1 MLTIFQELN
10 SLQVHKNKK
19 KIVDCKSVRI
29 FAYSSRL
36 KTESETGERLRVR
49 LAWFAR
55 VRFLRP
61 ALPISLLILR
71 KKPTVLQ
78 SKKIVFLCSRTSSMN
93 LERFTSK
100 SCTKKRDA
108 RAKLLPCQSKP
119 IAFLPFPWTSM
130 SDDLQQRR
138 QHSVATL
145 QQCCNHSKQCR
156 NNVATL

>member
-19 KIVDCKSVRI
+19 KIVDCKTVRI

-49 LAWFAR
+49 LLR
-55 VRFLRP
+55 LLRP

-78 SKKIVFLCSRTSSMN
+78 STVSAVVRKVASATTVQFSIVHARNSSRDSQAKLIIRSVVKWREFRGNKKI
-93 LERFTSK
+93 
-100 SCTKKRDA
+100 
-108 RAKLLPCQSKP
+108 
-119 IAFLPFPWTSM
+119 
-130 SDDLQQRR
+130 
-138 QHSVATL
+138 AT
-145 QQCCNHSKQCR
+145 
-156 NNVATL
+156 TLIC